1 MSRPLKRS
9 RAPLREK
16 PRVRRPERPRYP
28 NLFLVIGVAALLVG
42 GVLLLWNL
50 GYLPQPGRLWPIP
63 FVLVGLVFL
72 YLAWPR
78 KHSDNWIIPGMV
90 LTLGG
95 LVVLLATTV
104 LPPGSLARI
113 WPVFML
119 ITALSLVPFGLRK
132 RAAARTAIL
141 VPAIFFFFLGLV
153 FLPFSLHHEDGGLV
167 AFVRQWWPMILVV
180 LGITL
185 IISFFSTRRPSNKV

>member
-1 MSRPLKRS
+1 MSRPV
-9 RAPLREK
+9 PVK
-16 PRVRRPERPRYP
+16 PGVKVRPKPVSRPRYP

-50 GYLPQPGRLWPIP
+50 GYIPKPGRLWPVP

-78 KHSDNWIIPGMV
+78 KHSDTWIIPGMV

-95 LVVLLATTV
+95 LVLLLSTTI
-104 LPPGSLARI
+104 LPTGSLARI

-119 ITALSLVPFGLRK
+119 ITALSLIPYGLRK

-141 VPAIFFFFLGLV
+141 VPAIFFFLLALA

-167 AFVRQWWPMILVV
+167 AFVRQWWPMILLV

-185 IISFFSTRRPSNKV
+185 VISFFTTRRPTNKV